1 MMTHYIEDNNKTA
14 KAFIDSEDGELF
26 ISVLVKET
34 NEQYD
39 FGLDEKELETIKFL
53 IEHGKQKR

>member
-1 MMTHYIEDNNKTA
+1 MTLYIEDNNNKV
-14 KAFIDSEDGELF
+14 KAFISSEDGELF
-26 ISVLVKET
+26 ISVLVNET

-39 FGLDEKELETIKFL
+39 FDLDEKELDIIKVL

>member
-1 MMTHYIEDNNKTA
+1 MTHYIEDNNKTA

-26 ISVLVKET
+26 ISILVKET

>member
-1 MMTHYIEDNNKTA
+1 MTHYIEDNNKTA

-39 FGLDEKELETIKFL
+39 FGLDEKELGTIKFL

>member
-1 MMTHYIEDNNKTA
+1 MIHYIEDNNKTA
-14 KAFIDSEDGELF
+14 KAFIYSEDGELF
-26 ISVLVKET
+26 ISVLIKET
-34 NEQYD
+34 NERYD

>member
-1 MMTHYIEDNNKTA
+1 MTHYIEDNNKTA

>member
-1 MMTHYIEDNNKTA
+1 MTHYIEDNNKTA

-26 ISVLVKET
+26 ISILVKET

-39 FGLDEKELETIKFL
+39 FGLDENELETIKFL
-53 IEHGKQKR
+53 IEHGKQKG

>member
-1 MMTHYIEDNNKTA
+1 MTHYIEDNNKTA
-14 KAFIDSEDGELF
+14 KAFIDSEEGELF

>member
-1 MMTHYIEDNNKTA
+1 MKHYIEDNNKTV

-39 FGLDEKELETIKFL
+39 FGLDEKELEIIKFL
-53 IEHGKQKR
+53 IEQGKQKR

>member
-1 MMTHYIEDNNKTA
+1 MTHYIEDNNKTA
-14 KAFIDSEDGELF
+14 KAFIDSENGELF

>member
-1 MMTHYIEDNNKTA
+1 MTHYIEDNNKTA

-53 IEHGKQKR
+53 IEHGK

>member
-1 MMTHYIEDNNKTA
+1 MTHYIEDNNKTA
-14 KAFIDSEDGELF
+14 KAFIDSEDGKLF
-26 ISVLVKET
+26 ISVLVNET